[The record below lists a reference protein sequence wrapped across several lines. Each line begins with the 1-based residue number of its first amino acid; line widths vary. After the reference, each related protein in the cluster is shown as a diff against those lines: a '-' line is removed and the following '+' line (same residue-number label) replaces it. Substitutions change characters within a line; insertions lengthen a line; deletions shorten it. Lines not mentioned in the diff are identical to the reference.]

1 MDDMM
6 WRSTRGTSSTAV
18 AVVLTQL
25 SLVQLHTWQTR
36 HGGRDHV
43 QRNRD

>member
-6 WRSTRGTSSTAV
+6 WRNTRGISSSAV

-25 SLVQLHTWQTR
+25 SLVQVHTWQTC
-36 HGGRDHV
+36 HGGRDYA
-43 QRNRD
+43 QRDPD

>member
-6 WRSTRGTSSTAV
+6 WRSTRRTSTPV

-25 SLVQLHTWQTR
+25 SLVQVHTWQTR
-36 HGGRDHV
+36 HGGKDHA
-43 QRNRD
+43 QRAQD